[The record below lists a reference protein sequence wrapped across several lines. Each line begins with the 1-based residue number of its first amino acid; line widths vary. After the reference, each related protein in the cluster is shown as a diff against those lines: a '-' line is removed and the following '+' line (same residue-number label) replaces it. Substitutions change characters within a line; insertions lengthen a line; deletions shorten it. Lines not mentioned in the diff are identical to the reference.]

1 MEIIWSQETLENY
14 LKVLDYLLEKWSVK
28 EIERFE
34 NKFDQLIERLIT
46 HKEICPKS
54 KLFNFRKCKIDE
66 YNSLIYQEINNKI
79 FLITIIDNR
88 SSHSY

>member
-1 MEIIWSQETLENY
+1 MEIVWSQETLENY

-34 NKFDQLIERLIT
+34 NKFDQLIERLRT

-54 KLFNFRKCKIDE
+54 RLLNFRKCKIDE
-66 YNSLIYQEINNKI
+66 HNSLIYQEINNKI
-79 FLITIIDNR
+79 FLVTIIDDR